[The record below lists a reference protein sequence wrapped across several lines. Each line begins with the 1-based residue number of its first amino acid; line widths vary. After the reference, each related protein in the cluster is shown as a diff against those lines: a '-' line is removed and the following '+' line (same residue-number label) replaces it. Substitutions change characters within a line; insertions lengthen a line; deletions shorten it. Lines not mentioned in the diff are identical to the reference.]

1 MARVELNIG
10 QFEEIQKHIDKAKEY
25 AIEAKDNIWGTN
37 FDNLYNNFITNGFI
51 NDLYEDSESN
61 YRKIF
66 GGGTAVLCGAGAG
79 IAGTAAAGVGVGAS
93 VAAVCSCIPVAGWIV
108 AAVILAI
115 LAIVGIVY
123 VISDVAGVAFSYEAR
138 DIFVEL
144 LTSCANGT
152 HACYLAHEDIVT
164 KLENA
169 RLNLQTILFKID
181 EFQKDCAKLDEAAE
195 SLGIKP
201 QFASDGLTLTGVL
214 TTVTIDGKEVETTVS
229 DAMNAYFT
237 YNETVMAAELEA
249 SILAEK
255 YGVNINYDDIINRAN
270 GFMSSSIKAGLYSHE
285 FVDVL
290 QFQHSPSN
298 GAVQAAAGELGITTD
313 KFESVLNSLGLGIGA
328 ALIGASYVGKVGNG
342 NGGNGNGGGGNGGGG
357 NGGGGNG
364 GGGTMPLPPV
374 WPDNGDDKKKDDEDD
389 DKEDDDKDKEEHNDV
404 EIPEIEGDEEKD
416 LEPVDDGTEKDYDEL
431 AREEYLKE
439 MYQETNGVPD
449 AINRHEELINEVNQ
463 MFDNQNV
470 DGLKAKLKEFGYKDS
485 DIESIIT
492 DRSFLL
498 EAVIEGAERKE
509 LAARAQKLAEADGVK
524 DWDTEFDD
532 DYGMKDL
539 DGNPDQFTERLSLDK
554 DVAAAKE
561 KVTKADAAYDKALE
575 ETNKSIKDLNAEKKE
590 LKALKDKFTEKYG
603 SDTSKW
609 SEDAANQYKE
619 AVEKYNKNY
628 KSTQEKIS
636 KLDTLKKDQETA
648 VKEYDAAKDKCIEN
662 LHKINKEN
670 AAKAQEQAANTPV
683 VEAPVAT
690 TDLPESNP
698 VTVSDES
705 VLAAIGNVD
714 GTAQMGGTQ

>member
-1 MARVELNIG
+1 
-10 QFEEIQKHIDKAKEY
+10 
-25 AIEAKDNIWGTN
+25 
-37 FDNLYNNFITNGFI
+37 
-51 NDLYEDSESN
+51 
-61 YRKIF
+61 
-66 GGGTAVLCGAGAG
+66 
-79 IAGTAAAGVGVGAS
+79 
-93 VAAVCSCIPVAGWIV
+93 
-108 AAVILAI
+108 
-115 LAIVGIVY
+115 
-123 VISDVAGVAFSYEAR
+123 
-138 DIFVEL
+138 
-144 LTSCANGT
+144 
-152 HACYLAHEDIVT
+152 
-164 KLENA
+164 
-169 RLNLQTILFKID
+169 
-181 EFQKDCAKLDEAAE
+181 
-195 SLGIKP
+195 
-201 QFASDGLTLTGVL
+201 
-214 TTVTIDGKEVETTVS
+214 
-229 DAMNAYFT
+229 
-237 YNETVMAAELEA
+237 
-249 SILAEK
+249 
-255 YGVNINYDDIINRAN
+255 
-270 GFMSSSIKAGLYSHE
+270 
-285 FVDVL
+285 
-290 QFQHSPSN
+290 
-298 GAVQAAAGELGITTD
+298 
-313 KFESVLNSLGLGIGA
+313 
-328 ALIGASYVGKVGNG
+328 
-342 NGGNGNGGGGNGGGG
+342 
-357 NGGGGNG
+357 
-364 GGGTMPLPPV
+364 MPLPPV
-374 WPDNGDDKKKDDEDD
+374 WPDNGDNGKKIEDDDKKDEDD
-389 DKEDDDKDKEEHNDV
+389 DKDEDKEEHNDV
-404 EIPEIEGDEEKD
+404 KIPEIEGDEEKD

-470 DGLKAKLKEFGYKDS
+470 DGLKAKLKEFGYNDS

-554 DVAAAKE
+554 DVSAAKE